1 MRAAKMSFLQ
11 RVSGLSL
18 RDVEVRS
25 SDLRG
30 ELRVELLLLGVENNP
45 TEEVQGI

>member
-18 RDVEVRS
+18 RDVGVRS
-25 SDLRG
+25 SEVRG
-30 ELRVELLLLGVENNP
+30 ELRVETLPLGVENNP
-45 TEEVQGI
+45 TEEVRGI